1 MNATFSN
8 VVVDTERGFNGA
20 ITQPRSQ
27 SAFSANLAVPVLAA
41 SRWAAT
47 TQARDQIEIANL
59 STADVRTEIAVATAQ
74 AYLAI
79 IAQKRQVEVSM
90 RARETALS
98 HLDYARRRLEAGAG
112 TKLNEL
118 RAGQEV
124 ATDEARLENAQLGV
138 RRAQEALGVLM
149 VANGPVDAA
158 AEPVF
163 AVPEPLRSRRGNRM
177 DGRPAGRAAVHRV
190 RAGGRPRV
198 ARQLQGLLPHRHRVV
213 RSPGAR
219 AGGGVQLRRAA
230 GASWC
235 RSHSR
240 SSTAASGAA

>member
-1 MNATFSN
+1 MCRWSLTGAREKGRGVTGKGQGMAGALLFLYVVSGFPGAVGAQTMESVTLDEAVQRALKNNPTIGQVAQGVLRAESLLQQARAATLPNVNATFSN

-27 SAFSANLAVPVLAA
+27 SAFSATLGVPVLAL
-41 SRWAAT
+41 SQWAAT

-112 TKLNEL
+112 TKSTSC
-118 RAGQEV
+118 AP
-124 ATDEARLENAQLGV
+124 ARKWRPT
-138 RRAQEALGVLM
+138 RRASRTRSLAS
-149 VANGPVDAA
+149 AA
-158 AEPVF
+158 RRK
-163 AVPEPLRSRRGNRM
+163 RS
-177 DGRPAGRAAVHRV
+177 
-190 RAGGRPRV
+190 
-198 ARQLQGLLPHRHRVV
+198 
-213 RSPGAR
+213 
-219 AGGGVQLRRAA
+219 
-230 GASWC
+230 AS
-235 RSHSR
+235 
-240 SSTAASGAA
+240 